1 MAGVTLFV
9 DWRDVY
15 FVAVEKLRKKGYG
28 DKINTLPSHSL
39 AVNSSVN

>member
-15 FVAVEKLRKKGYG
+15 FVAVEKLRKKGMG
-28 DKINTLPSHSL
+28 TR
-39 AVNSSVN
+39 